1 MSDRW
6 LILPVN
12 QRERRE
18 LVASW
23 MVWHWRV
30 CVLEEGVQPIARR
43 LRRYGIPIEVTLRI
57 LGILPTVVPTPRR
70 RPYPAP
76 TERDRREFD
85 AS

>member
-6 LILPVN
+6 LIVPVS

-23 MVWHWRV
+23 MAWHWRV
-30 CVLEEGVQPIARR
+30 CALEEGVQPIARR

-70 RPYPAP
+70 RPCSVP
-76 TERDRREFD
+76 TGPSRR
-85 AS
+85 